1 VGSFVRTLSAA
12 LALALATVA
21 FGVAPARADGD
32 PASDILL
39 IDNVFLTYSVDVSA
53 TAKIA
58 LEQTVAK
65 LNRTGFRVKVAVIA
79 DPADL
84 GAVPSLFGK
93 PQIYAKFLGT
103 EIAFQYTNRLLVVM
117 PNGYGFWRNRKPIVR
132 EKKILAKLTVKQG
145 GDGLARSA
153 VTALKALSNPRKK

>member
-1 VGSFVRTLSAA
+1 MGSLIRTLVAA
-12 LALALATVA
+12 LCLALASVA

-39 IDNVFLTYSVDVSA
+39 IGNVFLTYSVDVSPE
-53 TAKIA
+53 AKTA
-58 LEQTVAK
+58 LEQAVAK
-65 LNRTGFRVKVAVIA
+65 ANHAGFRVKVAVVA

-103 EIAFQYTNRLLVVM
+103 EISFQYTNRLLVVM
-117 PNGYGFWRNRKPIVR
+117 PNGFGFWRERKSVVR
-132 EKKILAKLTVKQG
+132 EKRILGSLKVKQG
-145 GDGLARSA
+145 GDGLAYSA
-153 VTALKALSNPRKK
+153 IAALKALSRPHKT